1 MSLEQTDALSI
12 DQAEKVVAEDAHS
25 PAEPLIQEQPKVEP
39 RRKYAA
45 PSAPRVLN
53 CMLPAGSPDRTPP
66 RET

>member
-1 MSLEQTDALSI
+1 MSLEQTDALSL
-12 DQAEKVVAEDAHS
+12 DQAEKLVADDAPIS
-25 PAEPLIQEQPKVEP
+25 AEPVIQATAKETP
-39 RRKYAA
+39 RRRYAA